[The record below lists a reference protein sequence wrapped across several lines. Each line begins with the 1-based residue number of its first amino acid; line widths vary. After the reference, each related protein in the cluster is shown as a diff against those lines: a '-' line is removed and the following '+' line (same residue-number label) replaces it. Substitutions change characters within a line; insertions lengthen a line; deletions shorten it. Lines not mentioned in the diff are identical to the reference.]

1 MNARCKITSTGAHS
15 PPQSIYSSSPFL
27 IPSLHWHSI
36 SNMQVQFSTSSV
48 SQLIHVKLQAQDVM
62 NNERTIVYSIDF
74 NLFITEIID
83 EYNLFKK
90 SKYSKCNDTL

>member
-1 MNARCKITSTGAHS
+1 
-15 PPQSIYSSSPFL
+15 
-27 IPSLHWHSI
+27 
-36 SNMQVQFSTSSV
+36 MQVQFSTSSV